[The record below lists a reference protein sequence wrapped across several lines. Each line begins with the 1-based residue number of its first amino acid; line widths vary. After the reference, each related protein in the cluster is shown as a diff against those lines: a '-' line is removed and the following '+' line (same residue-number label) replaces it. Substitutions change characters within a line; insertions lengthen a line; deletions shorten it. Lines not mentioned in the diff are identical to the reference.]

1 MLALLVWALV
11 ASLVGAYYYYS
22 YNDLFQK
29 TRKPIIHI
37 NLGLNYGNGTIQW
50 FNQTEARSGDTLLDI
65 TMTVAEVNHT
75 AYSTGAYVT
84 SINKVEETTSK
95 SWTWWTWT
103 KQFGFS
109 AGQVAS
115 DPKQPRILQPRRN
128 KLPNKPTLSL
138 FFRTPPLGKGEG
150 AIGVFCLTKTI
161 YATEFKTEIN
171 NS

>member
-1 MLALLVWALV
+1 MSVKRRTFIFVVLALVLWALV
-11 ASLVGAYYYYS
+11 ASLISGYYYYS

-65 TMTVAEVNHT
+65 TMTVAKVNYT

-95 SWTWWTWT
+95 SWIWWTWT

-109 AGQVAS
+109 AGPVAS
-115 DPKQPRILQPRRN
+115 DKY
-128 KLPNKPTLSL
+128 LPGDNETAYWYFEAATYPP
-138 FFRTPPLGKGEG
+138 TPPQ
-150 AIGVFCLTKTI
+150 
-161 YATEFKTEIN
+161 
-171 NS
+171 